1 MKRAPLRRR
10 RLQRRIKHA
19 LVRAVLRA
27 AVFPRHV
34 RPLHVDQTLLLC
46 AIFRFFEGAW
56 KVRRFSRRGDTKERA
71 TFARRRRREREK
83 KSRRKKKNASRDFF
97 SSRRR
102 DGKKR
107 PTAPKKE
114 RRFPLAS
121 CRLLAS
127 IAGSC
132 LGRKRRPTC
141 AWRVAPCEK
150 LTDRRKATRAARAV
164 RAAGASGRTREL
176 GHVVAGHLL
185 EPPSL
190 RSSGCGAVGRRVST
204 GRSLGLVG
212 RTHMAHERFDR
223 RARAREPRSGYG
235 AREAVPARAYETC
248 DLPGEV
254 PFA

>member
-1 MKRAPLRRR
+1 M
-10 RLQRRIKHA
+10 
-19 LVRAVLRA
+19 
-27 AVFPRHV
+27 
-34 RPLHVDQTLLLC
+34 
-46 AIFRFFEGAW
+46 
-56 KVRRFSRRGDTKERA
+56 RRFSRRGDTKERA

-107 PTAPKKE
+107 PLT
-114 RRFPLAS
+114 LSS
-121 CRLLAS
+121 CQLSLVG
-127 IAGSC
+127 IQVGSC

>member
-1 MKRAPLRRR
+1 VSRAARRHER
-10 RLQRRIKHA
+10 ARD
-19 LVRAVLRA
+19 VRATYGA
-27 AVFPRHV
+27 AR
-34 RPLHVDQTLLLC
+34 T
-46 AIFRFFEGAW
+46 
-56 KVRRFSRRGDTKERA
+56 
-71 TFARRRRREREK
+71 REK
-83 KSRRKKKNASRDFF
+83 KPPK
-97 SSRRR
+97 
-102 DGKKR
+102 
-107 PTAPKKE
+107 KKE
-114 RRFPLAS
+114 RFARFFLVAPTGRKETPDSAKKGKALSS
-121 CRLLAS
+121 CQLSLVG
-127 IAGSC
+127 IQVGSC

-141 AWRVAPCEK
+141 AWRVAQCEK